1 MLRLKSLKL
10 CSALLSSLILM
21 TAPRWWS
28 ATFLRSQQKPST
40 PLKLRSISFLPMTW
54 RRLMLPQ
61 PRPNTSWPLLSDPL
75 DKLDS
80 ANRDTPSAWLPHSN
94 WPTSKCKPDIL
105 NLLLLFFYFFAIPIN
120 FNWSYILFYSWSKM
134 KKSKSC
140 QSLASSYPYPNPI
153 ILFLFPVPIY
163 QQNPELKNFIYTKLS
178 FVNKIS
184 LSHFNHLPNFICT
197 LRYK

>member
-1 MLRLKSLKL
+1 MLRLKKLKL

-40 PLKLRSISFLPMTW
+40 PLKLRLISFLPMTW

-61 PRPNTSWPLLSDPL
+61 PRPNTSWPLSLDPS

-94 WPTSKCKPDIL
+94 WPTSNCKPDIL
-105 NLLLLFFYFFAIPIN
+105 HLLLLFFFAIPIN

-184 LSHFNHLPNFICT
+184 LSHFNPLPNFICT